1 MALPM
6 QQISPVAH
14 LPLVLGVVRK
24 LNVAALIDTFCPPH
38 PAHILSCGRGVEA
51 LLLAILDG
59 HHALYKVGAR
69 LEERG
74 MLPLLQPGLARASL
88 HDYRL
93 GQILDALFAANL
105 TRVFGAIALNALEV
119 YAIATP
125 WLHQDT
131 TTITLYGAYEEE
143 AHQASQ
149 SPQAPKRPVPPRP
162 AYGHSKDGRD
172 DLKQVLLSLGVSSDG
187 LPLRVGM
194 RDGNTSDSTETPV
207 AIEECLALGLEGV
220 RGIVAD
226 SKAYCQRTLGL
237 CLEKRVGLLTLVPRT
252 CAVCQELEV
261 WGQQHDPLPL
271 LLEKPG
277 RTRQEPP
284 RRWHGQSVTRR
295 VAVEYAD
302 GRSDV
307 AEIRFLVVHSSQLG
321 HQAAG
326 AYAAAQAKEAT
337 HVAEHVQRVEARW
350 FACVADAEAAIAE
363 YEGRGQGRRGRK
375 PQPWRFHALRYRVE
389 AVTQRQK
396 RTQRGRPPK
405 AELPQDTVR
414 YRLRMGVEAHVL
426 SVDTQGWTVLATTV
440 GAESCTDAELLQA
453 YQEQHTTVEPGFR
466 WIKNPA
472 AISPVWLE
480 KPERIAALAM
490 LTVVG
495 LLVYAVIQRQVR
507 LYLRDHNQHIPGN
520 KGPTALPTAAVVF
533 DLFTPVTLV
542 HFAVDNVPI
551 LHVHGIREDH
561 RIICEAVGIDH
572 AWYQG
577 AAAGQNSLLSA
588 TPP

>member
-1 MALPM
+1 MAIAIH
-6 QQISPVAH
+6 QISPVAH

-38 PAHILSCGRGVEA
+38 PAHVLSCGRGVEA

-74 MLPLLQPGLARASL
+74 MFPLLQPGLTRTSL

-93 GQILDALFAANL
+93 GQILKTLFAAHLN
-105 TRVFGAIALNALEV
+105 RVFGAIALNALEV
-119 YAIATP
+119 YALSTP

-131 TTITLYGAYEEE
+131 TTITLYGAYKEE
-143 AHQASQ
+143 AR
-149 SPQAPKRPVPPRP
+149 PVEGPVPPRP
-162 AYGHSKDGRD
+162 AYGHNKDGRD

-187 LPLRVGM
+187 LPLRLGI
-194 RDGNTSDSTETPV
+194 RDGNTSDSTETPG
-207 AIEECLALGLEGV
+207 ALEEGVALGLDGV

-226 SKAYCQRTLGL
+226 SKAYCKRTLGL
-237 CLEKRVGLLTLVPRT
+237 CLEQRVGLITLVPRT
-252 CAVCQELEV
+252 CAVRPELEA
-261 WGQQHDPLPL
+261 WGQQHGPLPL

-284 RRWHGQSVTRR
+284 RRWHGHSVVRQ
-295 VAVEYAD
+295 VEVEYAD
-302 GRSDV
+302 GRLAL
-307 AEIRFLVVHSSQLG
+307 AELRFLVVHSSQLAQ
-321 HQAAG
+321 QAAV
-326 AYAAAQAKEAT
+326 AYTAAQAKEVER
-337 HVAEHVQRVEARW
+337 VAEHIQRVEARW
-350 FACVADAEAAIAE
+350 FACAADAEAAITD

-375 PQPWRFHALRYRVE
+375 PRLWRYHALHYRVE
-389 AVTQRQK
+389 AVSFPKK
-396 RTQRGRPPK
+396 RTRRGRPPK
-405 AELPQDTVR
+405 AEAPQVEVR
-414 YRLRMGVEAHVL
+414 YRLVVHTEALVPSEDAH
-426 SVDTQGWTVLATTV
+426 GWTVLATTV
-440 GAESCTDAELLQA
+440 QPEVCSDAEILQA
-453 YQEQHTTVEPGFR
+453 YQEQNTTVEPGFR

-507 LYLRDHNQHIPGN
+507 RYLCDHDRQIPGN
-520 KGPTALPTAAVVF
+520 KGPTAMPTAAVVF
-533 DLFTPVTLV
+533 ALFTPVMRV
-542 HFAVDNVPI
+542 HFAVDTTPSFQ
-551 LHVHGIREDH
+551 VHGVQDYH
-561 RIICEAVGIDH
+561 LLVCDAVGIDQ

-577 AAAGQNSLLSA
+577 RAAEQNSLPWT

>member
-1 MALPM
+1 MAIAIH
-6 QQISPVAH
+6 QISPVAH

-24 LNVAALIDTFCPPH
+24 LHVAELIDTFCPPH
-38 PAHILSCGRGVEA
+38 PAHVLSCGRGVEA

-74 MLPLLQPGLARASL
+74 MLPLLQPGLTRTSL

-93 GQILDALFAANL
+93 GQILDGLFVANL
-105 TRVFGAIALNALEV
+105 NRLFGAIALKALEV
-119 YAIATP
+119 YTISSP

-131 TTITLYGAYEEE
+131 TTITLYGAYKEEP
-143 AHQASQ
+143 HQGDG
-149 SPQAPKRPVPPRP
+149 PVPPRP
-162 AYGHSKDGRD
+162 AYGHSKDGHD

-187 LPLRVGM
+187 LPLRLGV
-194 RDGNTSDSTETPV
+194 RDGNTNDSTETPV
-207 AIEECLALGLEGV
+207 AIEECLALGLDGV

-226 SKAYCQRTLGL
+226 SKAYCKRTLGL
-237 CLEKRVGLLTLVPRT
+237 CLEKQVGLITLVPRT
-252 CAVCQELEV
+252 CGVRQELER
-261 WGQQHDPLPL
+261 WGQQQTALPL

-284 RRWHGQSVTRR
+284 RRWHGQSVIRR

-302 GRSDV
+302 GRQDM
-307 AEIRFLVVHSSQLG
+307 AELRFLVVHSSQLAQ
-321 HQAAG
+321 QAAE
-326 AYAAAQAKEAT
+326 AYAAAQTKEAER
-337 HVAEHVQRVEARW
+337 VAEHMQRVEARW
-350 FACVADAEAAIAE
+350 FACAADAEAAIAE

-375 PQPWRFHALRYRVE
+375 PQPWRYHTLRYRVE

-396 RTQRGRPPK
+396 RTHRGRPPK
-405 AELPQDTVR
+405 TAVPQDTIR
-414 YRLRMGVEAHVL
+414 YRLRIGVEAHVP
-426 SVDTQGWTVLATTV
+426 SADTQGWTVLATTV

-507 LYLRDHNQHIPGN
+507 LYLREHSQHIPGH
-520 KGPTALPTAAVVF
+520 KGPTALPTATVVF

-551 LHVHGIREDH
+551 VHVHGIREDH
-561 RIICEAVGIDH
+561 LIICEAVGIDR

-577 AAAGQNSLLSA
+577 AAVGQNSLLSA